1 MCEIK
6 DIINL
11 KGKKAQFV
19 AWWRSQLYYIKF
31 LSHEVKLE
39 ITRSYKPSPSSY
51 NPNIL
56 TNSQNIDTNQPPSP
70 TELSYDNNHLDAIS
84 KAKNTIAFFKALG
97 GGYFRNVD
105 PSYFVVISGGR
116 LIGFYENETEA
127 RKEAAA
133 VINGDGMIFP
143 ISGNFKSNQRK

>member
-19 AWWRSQLYYIKF
+19 AWWSSQLYYTKF
-31 LSHEVKLE
+31 LRSISIRVTDEVKLE

-51 NPNIL
+51 NPTIL

-70 TELSYDNNHLDAIS
+70 TELSSDNNHLDAIS
-84 KAKNTIAFFKALG
+84 KAKNTIAFFRA
-97 GGYFRNVD
+97 
-105 PSYFVVISGGR
+105 
-116 LIGFYENETEA
+116 
-127 RKEAAA
+127 
-133 VINGDGMIFP
+133 
-143 ISGNFKSNQRK
+143 